1 MDLLK
6 KQLEKIQ
13 QQLTGLSASQKMLT
27 ASLVAIMV
35 MTFVWWG
42 RYAST
47 SEMEPVFNSALS
59 ADDLNN
65 VKRVLRAEGIPF
77 IPSGDQ
83 ILVPSEKK
91 DYAVAALA
99 YEQVLPKDSTGTFDD
114 VFNKLSPFT
123 PQSVTDKM
131 SNVAL
136 QQTLA
141 RVISKMHDVAE
152 AQVIIDPT
160 HDRLFE
166 GSVEPKATVNVR
178 MRNGKQGSKK
188 LAEAIAE
195 WVSGS
200 NAHMRRSRVS
210 VIIEDRV
217 YPIRDRDANTP
228 DGEIDEQ
235 QANAE
240 HRNEEKIK
248 TALGYFSGD
257 VIAVVTAKID
267 TVTSHK
273 SATSHPS
280 ALVKEKSSES
290 ETTNTVTPQ
299 PAAAEPGTVPNSAIA
314 VPQAS
319 APGTSEHEKNRSEN
333 VVIPDEVQ
341 EDTSKPAGAATVV
354 SATVSVPR
362 SYFIKIA
369 QSMNPSA
376 SSKEPDPADI
386 DTAFAKERPTIL
398 EKVMHAVGL
407 QDEKAVTVDMYFD
420 APLLMAS
427 GASTAI
433 GTSSSSPMTVTLS
446 GHMREIA
453 IGLLALLSLFMVS
466 MMVKKSAPPAP
477 VVAAAIE
484 TQEPIMLGGRLD
496 IAGEVS
502 EGGQTLDGMELDE
515 DAIKAQQMVEQV
527 STMVKENP
535 DAAANMVKRW
545 LNRS

>member
-13 QQLTGLSASQKMLT
+13 QQLVGLSASQKMLT

-47 SEMEPVFNSALS
+47 SEMEPVFNSALN

-77 IPSGDQ
+77 TPSGDQ

-99 YEQVLPKDSTGTFDD
+99 YEQVLPKDSTGSFDD

-141 RVISKMHDVAE
+141 RVISKMPDVAE

-166 GSVEPKATVNVR
+166 GTVEPKATVNVR

-210 VIIEDRV
+210 AIIEDRV
-217 YPIRDRDANTP
+217 YPIRARDANTP

-235 QANAE
+235 QATAE
-240 HRNEEKIK
+240 HRNEDKIK
-248 TALGYFSGD
+248 TALSSFNGGGD

-280 ALVKEKSSES
+280 AL
-290 ETTNTVTPQ
+290 
-299 PAAAEPGTVPNSAIA
+299 
-314 VPQAS
+314 
-319 APGTSEHEKNRSEN
+319 
-333 VVIPDEVQ
+333 
-341 EDTSKPAGAATVV
+341 
-354 SATVSVPR
+354 
-362 SYFIKIA
+362 
-369 QSMNPSA
+369 
-376 SSKEPDPADI
+376 
-386 DTAFAKERPTIL
+386 
-398 EKVMHAVGL
+398 
-407 QDEKAVTVDMYFD
+407 
-420 APLLMAS
+420 
-427 GASTAI
+427 
-433 GTSSSSPMTVTLS
+433 
-446 GHMREIA
+446 
-453 IGLLALLSLFMVS
+453 
-466 MMVKKSAPPAP
+466 
-477 VVAAAIE
+477 
-484 TQEPIMLGGRLD
+484 
-496 IAGEVS
+496 
-502 EGGQTLDGMELDE
+502 
-515 DAIKAQQMVEQV
+515 
-527 STMVKENP
+527 
-535 DAAANMVKRW
+535 
-545 LNRS
+545 